1 VVAVAAWTGFFSLI
15 AFWMLRRAGR
25 LRVDQ
30 VTELAG
36 LDNMEHG
43 GPAYPEFNLV
53 PYNTGSVER

>member
-1 VVAVAAWTGFFSLI
+1 MLVFYL
-15 AFWMLRRAGR
+15 LRRLGR

-53 PYNTGSVER
+53 PYNTGSAER

>member
-1 VVAVAAWTGFFSLI
+1 MWEAPYARHTLSNMSPLSVPVVCVMG
-15 AFWMLRRAGR
+15 G
-25 LRVDQ
+25 VQ

-53 PYNTGSVER
+53 PYNNGSAER